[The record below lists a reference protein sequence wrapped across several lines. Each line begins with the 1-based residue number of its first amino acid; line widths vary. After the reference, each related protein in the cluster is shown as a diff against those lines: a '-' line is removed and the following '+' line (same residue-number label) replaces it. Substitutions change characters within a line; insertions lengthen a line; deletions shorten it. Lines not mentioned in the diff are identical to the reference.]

1 MNVQDVMNHEAETIS
16 PSTTL
21 KDAAGIMAEEHIGF
35 LLIGENDKLKGTLT
49 DRDLVVRAVAKGQ
62 NLGNTTVDDILTGDL
77 LYCRADQDVTE
88 VARNMSD
95 KKVRRMPVVDENKRL
110 VGVVSIGDMAQHLD
124 KNEVGNILKGVT
136 SEVQHAA

>member
-21 KDAAGIMAEEHIGF
+21 KDAAGIMAEEGIGF
-35 LLIGENDKLKGTLT
+35 LLVGEDDKLKGTLT
-49 DRDLVVRAVAKGQ
+49 DRDVVVRAVAKGQ
-62 NLGNTTVDDILTGDL
+62 NLENTTVDDFLTGEV
-77 LYCRADQDVTE
+77 LYCRADQEVND
-88 VARNMSD
+88 VARNMSQ

-124 KNEVGNILKGVT
+124 KDAVGGILQGVT
-136 SEVQHAA
+136 SEGRRAA

>member
-95 KKVRRMPVVDENKRL
+95 KKVRRMPVVDEDKRL
-110 VGVVSIGDMAQHLD
+110 VGVVSIGDLAQHLD

-136 SEVQHAA
+136 SEGQHAA